1 MNVYCGTLWTV
12 WFFFFKLLRWLWWTF
27 WLDHG
32 ALRNSSTDSNYGL
45 PSSII
50 DLTVLSEFF
59 FSLSWRALQLISM
72 KHSIMTMNHMVYH
85 RNPSRMFHR
94 NELCMDHSFS
104 PSQDSGPHENNL
116 KLSMSKTRA
125 PHYHPNSPIKSF
137 CLRISILEK
146 CLIIKTYMCLQ
157 PPYNHL
163 YINLVVVNV
172 THILVKTANFPDS
185 LT

>member
-1 MNVYCGTLWTV
+1 M
-12 WFFFFKLLRWLWWTF
+12 
-27 WLDHG
+27 
-32 ALRNSSTDSNYGL
+32 
-45 PSSII
+45 
-50 DLTVLSEFF
+50 
-59 FSLSWRALQLISM
+59 QLISM
-72 KHSIMTMNHMVYH
+72 KHSIMTMNHMVHH

-146 CLIIKTYMCLQ
+146 CLIIKTYVCLQ

-172 THILVKTANFPDS
+172 THILVKTVNLKVTVTLYIPPFQVSTQSAHQLAFLKIGPTDS
-185 LT
+185 AKASFSETTLKPPERHALESEKG